1 MIFDTDEGKPA
12 LDGAMVKT
20 FFEKY
25 DQVKSNSDNV
35 GWTMINEMFPESHLV
50 KFSTSIDRE
59 RYQIKFLNP

>member
-1 MIFDTDEGKPA
+1 MIFGVQEGRPA
-12 LDGAMVKT
+12 IDGQMVKN

-25 DQVKSNSDNV
+25 DQVKSNSNNV
-35 GWTMINEMFPESHLV
+35 GWTMINEMFPESYLV

>member
-1 MIFDTDEGKPA
+1 MIFDTDEGRPA
-12 LDGAMVKT
+12 IDGQMVKN

-25 DQVKSNSDNV
+25 DQVKSNSNNV
-35 GWTMINEMFPESHLV
+35 GWTMINEMFPESYLV